1 MSAPASAR
9 DEVIETPRLRLRRF
23 TAADL
28 PAFVAYRCD
37 PEVARYQS
45 WDDCTPDEAEAFL
58 AEQDGLRP
66 GTPGTWFQFAVEV
79 KSTGAL
85 AGDCALHVHD
95 EDPRLGAIGYTLA
108 REAQGRGYAAEAVR
122 ALLGYAFGTLRLHR
136 VSATT
141 DCENAASVALLERV
155 GMRREAHF
163 LQHVWFKGRWSD
175 EYVYAL
181 LRDEWTAVAPAPPG

>member
-1 MSAPASAR
+1 MSRPSSAR
-9 DEVIETPRLRLRRF
+9 AEVIETPRLRLRRF

-28 PAFVAYRCD
+28 PAFVAYRAD

-45 WDDCTPDEAEAFL
+45 WDGCTPDEADAFL

-66 GTPGTWFQFAVEV
+66 GTPGAWFQFAVEV
-79 KSTGAL
+79 KATGAL

-108 REAQGRGYAAEAVR
+108 RGAQGRGYATEAVR
-122 ALLGYAFGTLRLHR
+122 ALLGYAFGTLGLHR

-141 DCENAASVALLERV
+141 DCGNAASVALLERV

-163 LQHVWFKGRWSD
+163 VQHVWFKGRWSD
-175 EYVYAL
+175 EYVYAM
-181 LRDEWTAVAPAPPG
+181 LRDEWPARAPAGPA

>member
-1 MSAPASAR
+1 MRTESEA
-9 DEVIETPRLRLRRF
+9 IETARLRLRRF

-28 PAFVAYRCD
+28 PAFVAYRSD

-45 WDDCTPDEAEAFL
+45 WEGCTPAEARAFL
-58 AEQDGLRP
+58 AEQSRLRP

-79 KSTGAL
+79 KATGTVV
-85 AGDCALHVHD
+85 GDCALHVHD

-108 REAQGRGYAAEAVR
+108 REWQGHGYATESVR
-122 ALLGYAFGTLRLHR
+122 GLLGHAFETLGLHR

-141 DCENAASVALLERV
+141 DCENTASAALLERV

-163 LQHVWFKGRWSD
+163 RRHVWFKGRWSD
-175 EYVYAL
+175 EYVYAM
-181 LRDEWTAVAPAPPG
+181 LRDEWPARSTAPPA